1 MLLSVNLVSIKLLF
15 KYWLV
20 LFVFEG
26 RDVCAQGLRGH
37 RGAHYSRVPSQ
48 SARELL
54 FV

>member
-1 MLLSVNLVSIKLLF
+1 MLLIVNLASIKLLF

-26 RDVCAQGLRGH
+26 RDVCALRGH
-37 RGAHYSRVPSQ
+37 QGAHYSRVPSQ

-54 FV
+54 FA